1 MIRSLDFF
9 AQLKELTLVA
19 REKLAALE
27 ASPEEGT
34 QNLSSVRELM
44 FAIRGTAQQ
53 ASFPQIAYLS
63 GLGEDVA
70 YLAESKPSG
79 SRLRKCIGSMWDVLT
94 TLDYMI
100 ERTTD
105 EVGQERGI
113 LVNRLENTLKS
124 LGGARPKVIQA
135 EIDVLFRAKDLK
147 SD

>member
-1 MIRSLDFF
+1 
-9 AQLKELTLVA
+9 
-19 REKLAALE
+19 
-27 ASPEEGT
+27 
-34 QNLSSVRELM
+34 
-44 FAIRGTAQQ
+44 
-53 ASFPQIAYLS
+53 
-63 GLGEDVA
+63 
-70 YLAESKPSG
+70 
-79 SRLRKCIGSMWDVLT
+79 MWDVLT